1 MAVPFGWVRR
11 IDVID
16 VSEGSA
22 AARRGAWGGRPMSQ
36 AGGDRPRRGLGPRPR
51 RETIGHARRTEST
64 SAATPE
70 PAFLHRGR
78 RHPHRD
84 RVDRSGAP
92 LLRCAHWLSHVEH
105 DLHSPVWRPW
115 LAELSRD
122 HQYIRYD
129 QRGCG
134 LSDSAVTDFSLDAWV
149 GDLEA
154 VVERPGPAPLSADRH
169 VARRRGGHRLRG
181 APPRQGLAPHP
192 ARRLR
197 ARRAAARAGDAQR
210 LEAETLV
217 NLIRLGWGRDNAAF
231 RQVFTNQ
238 FIPGGSPTQHQWW
251 NELERL
257 TASPENAA
265 RTLEAFH
272 RIDVTELARQAQ
284 VPTLVLHARGD
295 ARVPFDE
302 GLRLAALIPG
312 ARFVP
317 LNSDNHVLLDTEP
330 AWAPFLAELRAFL
343 GTGPADA
350 RPPPGDGDGDGGAD
364 TGRTRGAAPRRHR
377 PGQPCHRPAPAQER
391 KDGAQPAVEH
401 SRQAGRAHARR
412 SDRVRARQN
421 RTGPLRSIDEDAG
434 PGCTRESLAQG
445 SL

>member
-1 MAVPFGWVRR
+1 MSQGGAVAIAYAVRHP
-11 IDVID
+11 DK
-16 VSEGSA
+16 VSHLILPGA
-22 AARRGAWGGRPMSQ
+22 YARGA
-36 AGGDRPRRGLGPRPR
+36 L
-51 RETIGHARRTEST
+51 
-64 SAATPE
+64 
-70 PAFLHRGR
+70 
-78 RHPHRD
+78 
-84 RVDRSGAP
+84 
-92 LLRCAHWLSHVEH
+92 
-105 DLHSPVWRPW
+105 
-115 LAELSRD
+115 
-122 HQYIRYD
+122 
-129 QRGCG
+129 QRG
-134 LSDSAVTDFSLDAWV
+134 
-149 GDLEA
+149 
-154 VVERPGPAPLSADRH
+154 
-169 VARRRGGHRLRG
+169 
-181 APPRQGLAPHP
+181 
-192 ARRLR
+192 
-197 ARRAAARAGDAQR
+197 AGDAQR

-272 RIDVTELARQAQ
+272 RIDVTELARRLQ

-350 RPPPGDGDGDGGAD
+350 RPAPGDGDGDGDAALTPAEREVLRLVA
-364 TGRTRGAAPRRHR
+364 TGLDNHAI
-377 PGQPCHRPAPAQER
+377 AQR
-391 KDGAQPAVEH
+391 
-401 SRQAGRAHARR
+401 
-412 SDRVRARQN
+412 
-421 RTGPLRSIDEDAG
+421 
-434 PGCTRESLAQG
+434 CTRAKRRCATSSRAFSTSWACTRAPKRSCTCATEPHRASDLNR
-445 SL
+445 